1 MSEYEALLGKK
12 RLEKQEQHWFW
23 DSWILLALSATCC
36 FATSNLMIDHLAVKH
51 GIDVGAGVIDPDY
64 TGEIRIVLF
73 NHDTKV
79 PYVIRP
85 GYRVAQLILEQA
97 FIPSDVYDATSV
109 YVERGDAGFGSTG
122 V

>member
-51 GIDVGAGVIDPDY
+51 GMETIFYFSSGAVLLTIIYFVI
-64 TGEIRIVLF
+64 ESR
-73 NHDTKV
+73 K
-79 PYVIRP
+79 
-85 GYRVAQLILEQA
+85 
-97 FIPSDVYDATSV
+97 S
-109 YVERGDAGFGSTG
+109 
-122 V
+122 